1 MDPLRK
7 KEEKSKTNW
16 VRQYDELPKTSI
28 SKIAEKWRIPGAQEE
43 GEILKFWFQ
52 PFFSRV
58 EPFWV
63 MNHRK
68 MTGSLVTLCEGNENR
83 KPQKSVIFTNWTFE
97 WFEAKKDIRKIS
109 SDHPRG
115 KLYLLKNFFLEREIF
130 EKCFSQY
137 YLPFLQVSEK
147 SYVQNYSKKF
157 QIVKNAHFG
166 PVCGL
171 RHFFRKSGFATLNGL
186 YWLNLTKKV
195 RKL

>member
-83 KPQKSVIFTNWTFE
+83 EPQKSVIFTNWTFLSDLE
-97 WFEAKKDIRKIS
+97 QKKIFEKFRAIIHGENLS
-109 SDHPRG
+109 SEE
-115 KLYLLKNFFLEREIF
+115 FFSEPEIF

-137 YLPFLQVSEK
+137 YIPFLKVSEK

-157 QIVKNAHFG
+157 QSVEKCTFW
-166 PVCGL
+166 PSVGL

-186 YWLNLTKKV
+186 YWPNLMKKI